1 MSGAAPDLQAVL
13 PVPAAEPTPFRAFL
27 GALTESWATVAG
39 LVVIVTFVVVAVAG
53 PVIAPYDPNA
63 QNFLAMG
70 RPPSAEHWF
79 GTDRFGRDTFSRVL
93 VGTRWSLLL
102 GLAAPIIAGVIGTA
116 IGALAGFFGGWIDR
130 VVGRLTDLLLA
141 FPALLLGI
149 LLAASLGPG
158 FGNLIIAVAVAFL
171 PRFIRVARA
180 STLAVRREP
189 YVEASFAAGQ
199 RPWRIILKHVLPN
212 IAGSIV
218 VVATLWVA
226 TAIRIEATLSFIG
239 LGVQPPDPSWGNII
253 REGLTNLLGSPMPVI
268 AAGGA
273 LTLCVLAFNIV
284 GDAVRDA
291 LDPEYR
297 E

>member
-1 MSGAAPDLQAVL
+1 MSAALE
-13 PVPAAEPTPFRAFL
+13 PVAEAPVARHVSSGRAFVT
-27 GALTESWATVAG
+27 ALTESPVTVVS
-39 LVVIVTFVVVAVAG
+39 LIVIAMFLFIAVAG
-53 PVIAPYDPNA
+53 PWIAPQDPLD
-63 QNFLAMG
+63 QSFLAMG
-70 RPPSAEHWF
+70 KPPSMDHWF

-93 VGTRWSLLL
+93 VGTRYSLLL
-102 GLAAPIIAGVIGTA
+102 GLAAPIIAGVTGTIIGT
-116 IGALAGFFGGWIDR
+116 LAGFFGGWFDR
-130 VVGRLTDLLLA
+130 ITGRITDMLLA

-158 FGNLIIAVAVAFL
+158 FGNLVAAVSIAFL

-180 STLAVRREP
+180 ATLGVRREP
-189 YVEASFAAGQ
+189 YVEASYAAGQ
-199 RPWRIILKHVLPN
+199 RPLRIIAKHVLPN
-212 IAGSIV
+212 ISGSIAV
-218 VVATLWVA
+218 VSTMWVA

-253 REGLTNLLGSPMPVI
+253 RDGLTNLLGSPAPVI

-273 LTLCVLAFNIV
+273 LTLCVLAFNLV

>member
-1 MSGAAPDLQAVL
+1 MSAMATTVSHADQDAQPSNTRALLNSFLESRVTLAA
-13 PVPAAEPTPFRAFL
+13 
-27 GALTESWATVAG
+27 VA
-39 LVVIVTFVVVAVAG
+39 VVVVFCVLAVVG
-53 PVIAPYDPNA
+53 PHIAPYDPA
-63 QNFLAMG
+63 EQSFLDAG
-70 RPPSAEHWF
+70 KPPSAEHWF
-79 GTDRFGRDTFSRVL
+79 GTDRYGRDTLSRVL
-93 VGTRWSLLL
+93 VGTRNSMLL
-102 GLAAPIIAGVIGTA
+102 GLLAPIIAGVLGTA

-130 VVGRLTDLLLA
+130 VTGRITDLLLA

-158 FGNLIIAVAVAFL
+158 FGNLVAAVAMAFL

-189 YVEASFAAGQ
+189 YVEASRAAGQ
-199 RPWRIILKHVLPN
+199 RPLRIISKHVLPN
-212 IAGSIV
+212 ISGSLV

-239 LGVQPPDPSWGNII
+239 LGVQAPEPSWGNMI
-253 REGLTNLLGSPMPVI
+253 RDGLTNLLGSPAPVI

-273 LTLCVLAFNIV
+273 LTLCVFAFNIV
-284 GDAVRDA
+284 GDATRDA

>member
-1 MSGAAPDLQAVL
+1 MSVTLERRAAS
-13 PVPAAEPTPFRAFL
+13 PARAFF
-27 GALTESWATVAG
+27 AAVTESPVTLVAMAIIVAM
-39 LVVIVTFVVVAVAG
+39 VVLAVIG
-53 PVIAPYDPNA
+53 PDIAPVDPVE
-63 QNFLAMG
+63 QSFLDAG
-70 RPPSAEHWF
+70 HGPSADHWF
-79 GTDRFGRDTFSRVL
+79 GADRFGRDTFSRVL
-93 VGTRWSLLL
+93 VGTRYSLLL
-102 GLAAPIIAGVIGTA
+102 GLAAPAIAGVFGTA
-116 IGALAGFFGGWIDR
+116 IGMLAGFFGGWVDR
-130 VVGRLTDLLLA
+130 VTGRITDMLLA

-158 FGNLIIAVAVAFL
+158 FGNLIAAVAVAFL

-180 STLAVRREP
+180 ATMQVRREP
-189 YVEASFAAGQ
+189 YIEASFAAGQ
-199 RPWRIILKHVLPN
+199 APLRVILRHVLPN
-212 IAGSIV
+212 ISGSLV

-253 REGLTNLLGSPMPVI
+253 RDGLTNLLGSPAPVI